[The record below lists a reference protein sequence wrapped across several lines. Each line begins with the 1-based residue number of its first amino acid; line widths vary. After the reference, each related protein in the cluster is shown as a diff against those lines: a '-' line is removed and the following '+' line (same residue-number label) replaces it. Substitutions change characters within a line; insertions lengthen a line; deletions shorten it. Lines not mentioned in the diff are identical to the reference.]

1 MKLSK
6 ICREKLIDL
15 KIDIA
20 GKILIL
26 NKYIM
31 LIILEER
38 ENIKN
43 LADILNKK
51 KLFVDIIAKIKIDYS
66 DILKSDKIESDKI
79 EMDKM
84 IILKKIISEN
94 INIEKNIVDKFSA
107 KQDNLA
113 EKIKLLRKI
122 AYAMKAYES
131 NTNDVR

>member
-1 MKLSK
+1 MELSK
-6 ICREKLIDL
+6 IGREKLIDL

-26 NKYIM
+26 NKYIL

-38 ENIKN
+38 ENIRN

-51 KLFVDIIAKIKIDYS
+51 KLFIDIIAKIKIDYS
-66 DILKSDKIESDKI
+66 NILKLDKT

-84 IILKKIISEN
+84 IIFKKIISDN
-94 INIEKNIVDKFSA
+94 ISIEKNIVDKFSA
-107 KQDNLA
+107 KQENLA

-122 AYAMKAYES
+122 SYAMKAYES
-131 NTNDVR
+131 NTNSVR

>member
-1 MKLSK
+1 MELSK
-6 ICREKLIDL
+6 IGREKLIDL

-26 NKYIM
+26 NKYIL

-38 ENIKN
+38 ENIRN

-51 KLFVDIIAKIKIDYS
+51 KLFIDIIAKIKIDYS
-66 DILKSDKIESDKI
+66 NILKLDKT

-84 IILKKIISEN
+84 IILKKIISDN
-94 INIEKNIVDKFSA
+94 ISIEKNIVDKFSA
-107 KQDNLA
+107 KQENLA

-122 AYAMKAYES
+122 SYAMKAYES
-131 NTNDVR
+131 NTNSVR

>member
-20 GKILIL
+20 GRILVL
-26 NKYIM
+26 NKYIL

-51 KLFVDIIAKIKIDYS
+51 KLFIDIIAKIKIDYNN
-66 DILKSDKIESDKI
+66 ILKLNKA

-84 IILKKIISEN
+84 TILRKIISDN

-107 KQDNLA
+107 KQENLA

-122 AYAMKAYES
+122 GYAMKAYES
-131 NTNDVR
+131 NTNNV

>member
-1 MKLSK
+1 MKLSA
-6 ICREKLIDL
+6 IGREKLIDL

-20 GKILIL
+20 GKILVL
-26 NKYIM
+26 NKYAL

-51 KLFVDIIAKIKIDYS
+51 KLFIEIIAKIKIDYN
-66 DILKSDKIESDKI
+66 DILKLNKT

-84 IILKKIISEN
+84 RILKKIISDN
-94 INIEKNIVDKFSA
+94 INIEKNIIDKFSA
-107 KQDNLA
+107 KQKNLA

-122 AYAMKAYES
+122 GCATKAYES
-131 NTNDVR
+131 NTNNV

>member
-1 MKLSK
+1 MRLSK
-6 ICREKLIDL
+6 IGREKLIDL

-26 NKYIM
+26 NKYIL

-38 ENIKN
+38 ENIRN

-51 KLFVDIIAKIKIDYS
+51 KLFIDIIAKIKIDYNN
-66 DILKSDKIESDKI
+66 ILKLNKA

-84 IILKKIISEN
+84 TILRKIISDN

-107 KQDNLA
+107 KQENLA

-122 AYAMKAYES
+122 GYAMKAYES
-131 NTNDVR
+131 NTNNV